1 MHKLDGQAYAVKVV
15 KFNRHNDQD
24 KVLREVKALAKCNHS
39 NVVRYFN
46 AWIEWMVVQSSD
58 EDDDYDKEEG
68 DDSASSKSLDAM
80 LFIQMEHCHW

>member
-1 MHKLDGQAYAVKVV
+1 
-15 KFNRHNDQD
+15 
-24 KVLREVKALAKCNHS
+24 
-39 NVVRYFN
+39 VVRYFN